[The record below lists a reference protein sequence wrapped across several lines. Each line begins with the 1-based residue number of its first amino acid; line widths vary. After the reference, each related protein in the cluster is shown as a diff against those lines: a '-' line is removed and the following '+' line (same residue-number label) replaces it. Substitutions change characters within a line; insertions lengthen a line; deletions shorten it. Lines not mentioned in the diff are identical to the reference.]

1 MELFNNKVQFVLNM
15 DLQNKQLA
23 EYSDLKF
30 HCPSKYK
37 TKIKQDALFLM
48 LKYFFLIDCNVVLFP
63 LKNISLTRR
72 HHSSINVI
80 SFH

>member
-48 LKYFFLIDCNVVLFP
+48 LKYFF
-63 LKNISLTRR
+63 
-72 HHSSINVI
+72 
-80 SFH
+80 

>member
-1 MELFNNKVQFVLNM
+1 MSPVYNPNNYRVIILKIHDIHTMELFNNKVQFVLNM

-37 TKIKQDALFLM
+37 TPIKQDALFLM
-48 LKYFFLIDCNVVLFP
+48 LK
-63 LKNISLTRR
+63 
-72 HHSSINVI
+72 
-80 SFH
+80 